1 MSERFLEG
9 FIVDPAELDKLVGTS
24 KLSAKEIRAKT
35 KKSAVSDADMT
46 LGEGDAKKG
55 KTRVDKVLAK
65 LASGKLRT
73 SDAPELVRMTT
84 LVLHAYAKSLGTIEV
99 PYVDG
104 HEFGLWNP
112 VFKALDM
119 PEMAKDYGVASL
131 AFPFK
136 KSPDVEWPITTLVE
150 GASLAAWNTELST
163 DWQTK
168 LRKLSDKPFTDKK
181 YGAKAAQIAETKT
194 DLGHALGRLKN
205 WVATALEANLALALI
220 LDGDQ

>member
-9 FIVDPAELDKLVGTS
+9 FMVDPAELEKLVGTS

-35 KKSAVSDADMT
+35 KKSAVSDADMKF
-46 LGEGDAKKG
+46 GEGDAKKG

-84 LVLHAYAKSLGTIEV
+84 LVLNAYAKSLGSIAV
-99 PYVDG
+99 PYVES
-104 HEFGLWNP
+104 HATGLWNP

-119 PEMAKDYGVASL
+119 PEMAKEYGVASL

-136 KSPDVEWPITTLVE
+136 KAPEVEWPITTLVE

-163 DWQTK
+163 GWQNK
-168 LRKLSDKPFTDKK
+168 LHGLSDKTFTDKK
-181 YGAKAAQIAETKT
+181 HAAKADRVAATKT
-194 DLGHALGRLKN
+194 ELEHALGRLKN

>member
-35 KKSAVSDADMT
+35 KKSAVSDADLR

-55 KTRVDKVLAK
+55 KTRVDKILAK

-73 SDAPELVRMTT
+73 SDAPELVGMTT
-84 LVLHAYAKSLGTIEV
+84 LVLNAYAKSLGSIQV
-99 PYVDG
+99 PYVES

-131 AFPFK
+131 TFPFK

-150 GASLAAWNTELST
+150 GASLAAWNNELST
-163 DWQTK
+163 DWQSK
-168 LRKLSDKPFTDKK
+168 LHGLSGKLFTDKK
-181 YGAKAAQIAETKT
+181 HAVVAARVADTKT
-194 DLGHALGRLKN
+194 ELEHALGRLKN
-205 WVATALEANLALALI
+205 WVSTTLEAELALALI
-220 LDGDQ
+220 LGGDR